1 MKVFKIFTM
10 LNAALVSGA
19 FLLSYIN
26 GLGCAFTLHHWTPN
40 LPYEIYSTC
49 TGGVLNMRISAKPPY
64 NGTIGEFSGRYLTL
78 NGHNVVLISEIYNL
92 ELNEVRQFPFKANL
106 ERNKYVFSHIKR
118 FDERWVGIFSDY
130 PANVAF
136 LAEVEGYLSLEDRVK

>member
-1 MKVFKIFTM
+1 
-10 LNAALVSGA
+10 
-19 FLLSYIN
+19 
-26 GLGCAFTLHHWTPN
+26 
-40 LPYEIYSTC
+40 
-49 TGGVLNMRISAKPPY
+49 MRISAKPPY
-64 NGTIGEFSGRYLTL
+64 NDTIGEFSGRYLTL

-92 ELNEVRQFPFKANL
+92 ELNEVQQFPFKANL
-106 ERNKYVFSHIKR
+106 ERNKYVFSHMKR